1 MIITGITELDKRR
14 KRIFI
19 DDEYAFMLYN
29 GEIARY
35 GLKVGE
41 EIDEAS
47 LESISELLIR
57 RIKERIFYLIGDMDR
72 TEAAIRSKLSMA
84 GYPDR
89 YVDIAVSEL
98 KELSYIDDY
107 KYARTYVENMVNN
120 HGRSRR
126 MIEQGLYQKGVQ
138 RSIIEQVMS
147 ETDFDDDRLILDALR
162 KKGYDRESLKTAD
175 TDTKRR
181 LYNYLLRKGFYSSA
195 ISSFFHCDLD

>member
-29 GEIARY
+29 GEIVRY

-57 RIKERIFYLIGDMDR
+57 RIKERILYLIGDMDR
-72 TEAAIRSKLSMA
+72 TEAGIRSKLSMA

-107 KYARTYVENMVNN
+107 RYACTYVENMVNN

-126 MIEQGLYQKGVQ
+126 MIEQGLYQKGVP

-162 KKGYDRESLKTAD
+162 KKGYDRESFRAAD
-175 TDTKRR
+175 TATKRR
-181 LYNYLLRKGFYSSA
+181 LYNYLLRKGFYASA

>member
-57 RIKERIFYLIGDMDR
+57 RIKERILFLIGDMDR
-72 TEAAIRSKLSMA
+72 TEAGIRSKLSMA

-107 KYARTYVENMVNN
+107 RYACTYVENMVNN

-126 MIEQGLYQKGVQ
+126 MIEQGLYQKGVP

-162 KKGYDRESLKTAD
+162 KKGYDRESLRAAD
-175 TDTKRR
+175 TATKRR
-181 LYNYLLRKGFYSSA
+181 LYNYLLRKGFYASA

>member
-29 GEIARY
+29 GEIVRY

-57 RIKERIFYLIGDMDR
+57 RIKERILYLIGDMDR
-72 TEAAIRSKLSMA
+72 TEAGIRSKLSMA

-107 KYARTYVENMVNN
+107 RYACTYVENMVNN

-126 MIEQGLYQKGVQ
+126 MIEQGLYQKGVP

-162 KKGYDRESLKTAD
+162 KKGYDRESLRAAD
-175 TDTKRR
+175 TAIKRR
-181 LYNYLLRKGFYSSA
+181 LYNYLLRKGFYASA